1 MKTTYK
7 IVLGLILLAFM
18 GCGGGDATTP
28 TKDTEQNVPKSPVLE
43 DKGKVPPSIPA
54 I

>member
-7 IVLGLILLAFM
+7 IVLGLILLAFI
-18 GCGGGDATTP
+18 GCGGGNATTP
-28 TKDTEQNVPKSPVLE
+28 TKGIEQDVPKSPHLE
-43 DKGKVPPSIPA
+43 NKEKVPPSIPQ

>member
-7 IVLGLILLAFM
+7 IVLGLILLAFI
-18 GCGGGDATTP
+18 GCGGGNSTTP
-28 TKDTEQNVPKSPVLE
+28 TKGTKQNLPKVPILE
-43 DKGKVPPSIPA
+43 NKEKVPPSIPQ